1 VICISQDHLRTGTC
15 DLDHPILVGVENAD
29 RTRGAL
35 DVGDSK
41 VKEQKQ
47 RSSKTKVKSSKSIRR
62 GRLEQVESVKIYRTI
77 EPLL

>member
-15 DLDHPILVGVENAD
+15 DLDHPILVGVENDD

-41 VKEQKQ
+41 VKERKQ
-47 RSSKTKVKSSKSIRR
+47 
-62 GRLEQVESVKIYRTI
+62 
-77 EPLL
+77 